1 MDIRII
7 VPLILLACLY
17 LGACF
22 YSIFKSAHVKH
33 LPKRAWALVCI
44 ISIPLGGI
52 LYFIVGRD
60 TYE

>member
-1 MDIRII
+1 MDTRII
-7 VPLILLACLY
+7 VPLILLVCLY

-22 YSIFKSAHVKH
+22 YNIFKSAHVKY
-33 LPKRAWALVCI
+33 LPRWAWVLVCI

>member
-1 MDIRII
+1 MDTRII
-7 VPLILLACLY
+7 VPLILLVCLY

-22 YSIFKSAHVKH
+22 YSIFKSAYVKY
-33 LPKRAWALVCI
+33 LPRWAWALVCI

>member
-1 MDIRII
+1 MDTRII
-7 VPLILLACLY
+7 VPLILLVCLY

-22 YSIFKSAHVKH
+22 YSIFKSAHVKY
-33 LPKRAWALVCI
+33 LARWAWVLVCI

>member
-1 MDIRII
+1 MDTRII
-7 VPLILLACLY
+7 VPLILLVCLY

-22 YSIFKSAHVKH
+22 YSIFKSVHVKY
-33 LPKRAWALVCI
+33 LPRWAWALVCI

>member
-1 MDIRII
+1 MDTRII
-7 VPLILLACLY
+7 VPLILLVCLY

-22 YSIFKSAHVKH
+22 YNIFKSSHVKY
-33 LPKRAWALVCI
+33 LPRWAWALVCI

>member
-1 MDIRII
+1 M
-7 VPLILLACLY
+7 
-17 LGACF
+17 
-22 YSIFKSAHVKH
+22 
-33 LPKRAWALVCI
+33 PKWAWALVCI

>member
-33 LPKRAWALVCI
+33 LPKWA
-44 ISIPLGGI
+44 
-52 LYFIVGRD
+52 
-60 TYE
+60 